1 MGWETRS
8 GHRYYYRKRRDGDRV
23 VSEYVGTGELAEAL
37 GRYINLD
44 RNRETL
50 ERALWKLE
58 CADLDQPDEALD
70 GLYHFTR
77 DLATVVLI
85 ATGHHTHKREWR
97 QWRMASDPE
106 PTELEKLPTT
116 VEEIRALLKAVDKR
130 KPDKKAVAQFRA
142 LLQHSGIWR
151 VAGDT
156 AVYTANKI
164 IEQAG
169 GESQSVKMSMNAG
182 LAELHKQ
189 LGYDTAPPLQRIL
202 IEQVALA
209 WLRHNWVEYQFQGF
223 QPHSMPIAR
232 ALYWER
238 KLSASQRRFLRA
250 CEALAR
256 VQKLAD
262 RTPALQINFADKQLN
277 VSQSS

>member
-1 MGWETRS
+1 MGWENRA
-8 GHRYYYRKRRDGDRV
+8 GGRYYYHKRRDGDRV
-23 VSEYVGTGELAEAL
+23 VSEYVGTGELAEII
-37 GRYINLD
+37 GRFIKLD
-44 RNRETL
+44 RRRNTI
-50 ERALWKLE
+50 ERDLWRLE

-70 GLYHFTR
+70 ELHRFTR
-77 DLATVVLI
+77 DLVAVTLI
-85 ATGHHTHKREWR
+85 ATGHHTHKRQWR
-97 QWRMASDPE
+97 QWRMASDPK

-116 VEEIRALLKAVDKR
+116 VEEIRALLKAVDKK

-142 LLQHSGIWR
+142 MLQYPGMWR

-156 AVYTANKI
+156 VVYTANKI
-164 IEQAG
+164 IEQAS
-169 GESQSVKMSMNAG
+169 GEKQSVTISMNAG
-182 LAELHKQ
+182 LADLHQQ

-209 WLRHNWVEYQFQGF
+209 WLRHNWVEYQFQSF
-223 QPHSMPIAR
+223 QPQSMPIAR

-256 VQKLAD
+256 VQKLAE
-262 RTPALQINFADKQLN
+262 RTPALQINFAEKQVN
-277 VSQSS
+277 ISQSS